1 MKNKIVLVTGGTSGI
16 GRAASHAFARQG
28 ARLVFTYRDR
38 QKGEE
43 VLREIRQKTGN
54 REVQML
60 ELDLAS
66 LESVRQSAD
75 AFRQKYDRLD
85 VLINNAGGYFGH
97 RKSTAEGFE
106 YTFGV
111 NHLGHFLFTN
121 LLKDRL
127 VKGTARIINVSSQAQ
142 RVGHIRFDDLMLEK
156 KYLGFRAYAQAK
168 LANIIFTYELSRR
181 WAESG
186 VTANAM
192 HPGAVNT
199 NFGYDARPVFKFL
212 LRIGKPFLK
221 SPERGAAT
229 LVYLASSL
237 GVEGITGK
245 YFARRRQIR
254 SNRESYEHEIWK
266 KLWEVSEALTGL
278 SPGKTGP

>member
-1 MKNKIVLVTGGTSGI
+1 MVNKIVLVTGGTSGI
-16 GRAASHAFARQG
+16 GRAASHALARQG

-38 QKGEE
+38 QKGDEA
-43 VLREIRQKTGN
+43 LREIRQKSGN
-54 REVQML
+54 SRAEML

-66 LESVRQSAD
+66 FLSVRKFAE
-75 AFRQKYDRLD
+75 AFKEKYERLD
-85 VLINNAGGYFGH
+85 VLINNAGGYFGY
-97 RKSTAEGFE
+97 RRTTAEGFE

-111 NHLGHFLFTN
+111 NHLGHFLLTN
-121 LLKDRL
+121 LLKDPL
-127 VKGTARIINVSSQAQ
+127 VKGSARVINVSSQAQ

-168 LANIIFTYELSRR
+168 LANIIFTYEFSRR

-212 LRIGKPFLK
+212 LRLGKPFLK
-221 SPERGAAT
+221 SPERGADT
-229 LVYLASSL
+229 MVYLATSP

-254 SNRESYEHEIWK
+254 SNRESYDREIWK
-266 KLWEVSEALTGL
+266 KLWEVSEELTGL
-278 SPGKTGP
+278 SGKETGS